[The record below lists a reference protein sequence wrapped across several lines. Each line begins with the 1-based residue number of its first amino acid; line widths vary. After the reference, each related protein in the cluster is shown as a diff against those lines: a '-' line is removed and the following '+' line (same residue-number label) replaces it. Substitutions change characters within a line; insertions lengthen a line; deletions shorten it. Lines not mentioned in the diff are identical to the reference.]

1 LADGDA
7 LGSGELEVPAA
18 NADAAA
24 DASPGD
30 VASLVAPPADNNSG
44 AALADGDAHSSGQL
58 KATDDADVAADASL
72 ADEVKFDWQPVSI
85 RIHLYYE
92 FTCL

>member
-1 LADGDA
+1 
-7 LGSGELEVPAA
+7 
-18 NADAAA
+18 
-24 DASPGD
+24 
-30 VASLVAPPADNNSG
+30 VASLEAPPADNNSG
-44 AALADGDAHSSGQL
+44 AALADANVRGSGEL

-72 ADEVKFDWQPVSI
+72 AGEVEFDWQPVSI